1 MRNLPTSADRAYS
14 TVKELIVSGD
24 LPGGELISEGEIAER
39 TGTSRTPVREAFLR
53 LQSEGWM
60 RLYPKRGALVVP
72 IADGEAG
79 HLLDARQLV
88 ETGSLQAFAEDRAA
102 RVRATEEMRA
112 SLERQRALAGTGD
125 FLGFS
130 AEDADFHATV
140 VRHGRNPLLDVFYA
154 SLRDRQR
161 RMTAKSVTRDPGQLA
176 SIIADHEH
184 LAALVADGRVDE
196 YDAAVR
202 THMYRVHGM
211 EEGNR

>member
-1 MRNLPTSADRAYS
+1 LETSADRAYS
-14 TVKELIVSGD
+14 TVKELIVSGE

-88 ETGSLQAFAEDRAA
+88 ETGSLRAFAADDAA
-102 RVRATEEMRA
+102 RARARDEMA
-112 SLERQRALAGTGD
+112 SSLERQRALADAGD

-130 AEDADFHATV
+130 AEDADFHAIV

-161 RMTAKSVTRDPGQLA
+161 RMTAKSVTRDPGRIA
-176 SIIADHEH
+176 SIVADHEH
-184 LAALVADGRVDE
+184 LAVLVSDGRVDE
-196 YDAAVR
+196 YDASVR
-202 THMYRVHGM
+202 SHMYRVHGM
-211 EEGNR
+211 EAGNR